1 MLSTTVLL
9 FCSFITI
16 TIINTTT
23 FSFTIASPT
32 IISAISESPPNTTRK
47 VIDTSSTKIQ
57 I

>member
-47 VIDTSSTKIQ
+47 VIDTSST
-57 I
+57 